1 MNFFQQIYNDILLDI
16 NDKNNRENHDY
27 LYAKLNLYELI
38 LQADKIP
45 DDNKDLHKLI
55 NEYLIKIDKL
65 YFSTTNSYKQLENIK
80 KSSLTVLKTLKAID
94 IISYKIL
101 LQTIDLKRIQILIT
115 KLLDIKWLDDMVFLK
130 LDLLKTQYSM
140 YNDIEIT
147 KNCKISVRNIEQF
160 SEKLLEDLV
169 ILDPFND
176 DIVDQLVL
184 EICKIDRKI

>member
-115 KLLDIKWLDDMVFLK
+115 KLLNIKWLDDMVFLK

-184 EICKIDRKI
+184 EICKNDRKI